1 LSRTFWQK
9 ETAIHHDLHGRVAYE
24 LGTGILRGDF
34 PPESTLPREAELM
47 ERFGVSRTVLREA
60 LRTLTSKG
68 LVGSRPKVGTRVRMR
83 SAWNMLDADV
93 LEWYSRVAPPLEF
106 ALKLQEMR
114 EMIEPY
120 AAALAA
126 ANHQAATLAM
136 LADAHRSMTEAQNVD
151 EWVRADLR
159 FHLGVLAACSN
170 ELLIPLGTLIER
182 TLEGQLRL
190 NAKRAEV
197 FNASMAEHT
206 AVFDA
211 IVARDQNGA
220 RRAMA
225 HLLGVTRGRIES

>member
-1 LSRTFWQK
+1 M
-9 ETAIHHDLHGRVAYE
+9 A
-24 LGTGILRGDF
+24 
-34 PPESTLPREAELM
+34 
-47 ERFGVSRTVLREA
+47 RFGVSRTVLREA

-68 LVGSRPKVGTRVRMR
+68 LIESRPKVGTRVRVR
-83 SAWNMLDADV
+83 TAWNLLDADL

-126 ANHQAATLAM
+126 GNHDDASLAALR
-136 LADAHRSMTEAQNVD
+136 DAHRAMACAQHVD

-159 FHLGVLAACSN
+159 FHIGVLSACSN

-182 TLEGQLRL
+182 TLEAQLRL
-190 NAKRAEV
+190 NAKRAGV
-197 FNASMAEHT
+197 FNASLAEHT

-211 IVARDQNGA
+211 IVARDSVAA

-225 HLLGVTRGRIES
+225 NLLGVTRGRIEG

>member
-1 LSRTFWQK
+1 M
-9 ETAIHHDLHGRVAYE
+9 
-24 LGTGILRGDF
+24 GILRGDHA
-34 PPESTLPREAELM
+34 PGSPLPREAELM

-68 LVGSRPKVGTRVRMR
+68 LIESRPKVGTRVRPKQ
-83 SAWNMLDADV
+83 AWNLLDADM
-93 LEWYSRVAPPLEF
+93 LDWYSRVAPPMTF

-126 ANHQAATLAM
+126 VNHAPDTLTR
-136 LADAHRSMTEAQNVD
+136 LEEAHRAMVNAQNVD
-151 EWVRADLR
+151 EWVRADLD
-159 FHLGVLAACSN
+159 FHLSVLAACSN
-170 ELLIPLGTLIER
+170 ELLVPLGALIER

-197 FNASMAEHT
+197 YNASLAEHT

-211 IVARDQNGA
+211 IAARDADAA

-225 HLLGVTRGRIES
+225 DLLGVTRGRIEG

>member
-1 LSRTFWQK
+1 
-9 ETAIHHDLHGRVAYE
+9 
-24 LGTGILRGDF
+24 
-34 PPESTLPREAELM
+34 M
-47 ERFGVSRTVLREA
+47 ERFGVSRTVMREA

-68 LVGSRPKVGTRVRMR
+68 LIESRPKIGTRVRPR
-83 SAWNMLDADV
+83 HAWNLLDTDV
-93 LEWYSRVAPPLEF
+93 LEWYARVAAPLQF

-126 ANHQAATLAM
+126 ENHEEAALNQ
-136 LADAHRSMTEAQNVD
+136 LADAHTAMLRARNVD

-159 FHLGVLAACSN
+159 FHLSVLNACSN

-190 NAKRAEV
+190 NARRAEV
-197 FNASMAEHT
+197 YNASMAEHT
-206 AVFDA
+206 AVFTA
-211 IVARDQNGA
+211 IAARDAHAA

-225 HLLGVTRGRIES
+225 GLLGVTRARIES